1 MRPLAFDKY
10 EGLGNDF
17 LLVEASS
24 EAEIDAA
31 RARALCD
38 RRFGVGGDGVL
49 VLLPSTTADA
59 RMRVVNADGSIPEMC
74 GNGLRCLALHVARL
88 RGEPR
93 VELVI
98 ETDAGLR
105 HCIVEGGTVDGGT
118 GEGGTLQGDPA
129 IAGAA
134 VTAQD
139 AMMTV
144 DMGLVR
150 VLEDAA
156 IDVDGERFDLTL
168 ADAGNPHAVVIG
180 TGRGIARAD
189 FERVG
194 PKLATHA
201 RFAQG
206 ANIEFAIVK
215 NGAIDLIVWERGVGP
230 TLACGTGAC
239 ATVAVACAKG
249 LVPFGVPVRVNLP
262 GGALDI
268 RIDAASRHAILRGPA
283 RHVFSGVVSERE
295 QAKT

>member
-38 RRFGVGGDGVL
+38 RRFGVGADGVL
-49 VLLPSTTADA
+49 VLLPSTFADA

-74 GNGLRCLALHVARL
+74 GNGLRCLALHVARM
-88 RGEPR
+88 RGAPR

-98 ETDAGLR
+98 ETDAGPR
-105 HCIVEGGTVDGGT
+105 RCVVEGVAPGGDDVTVR
-118 GEGGTLQGDPA
+118 
-129 IAGAA
+129 
-134 VTAQD
+134 D

-156 IDVDGERFDLTL
+156 IDVDGETFAVTL
-168 ADAGNPHAVVIG
+168 ADAGNPHAVAL
-180 TGRGIARAD
+180 RGIARAD

-194 PKLATHA
+194 PRLATHA

-206 ANIEFAIVK
+206 ANIEFATVK
-215 NGAIDLIVWERGVGP
+215 NGAIDLVVWERGVGP

-239 ATVAVACAKG
+239 ATVAVAAAKG
-249 LVPFGVPVRVNLP
+249 LVPFDVPVRVNLP

-268 RIDAASRHAILRGPA
+268 RIVESSRHAILRGPA

-295 QAKT
+295 QASP